1 MNIIHLSRKKL
12 PHSPRPGKDYFLLQN
27 PMTTDLRSGR
37 NRTAKVMPAENDIY
51 NPLLRFGRQMI
62 FRWLTP
68 K

>member
-1 MNIIHLSRKKL
+1 
-12 PHSPRPGKDYFLLQN
+12 
-27 PMTTDLRSGR
+27 MTTDLRSGR
-37 NRTAKVMPAENDIY
+37 NRTAKVMPAENDIS